1 MKKIIYFIYNK
12 ISNIPVVV
20 TIIHFVY
27 SRLLPVFI
35 KERRSCRYNSN
46 KIISKSKEY
55 FNKINYE
62 NVKIAFVCD
71 NMTYKSFKDECN
83 SVYLTPSN
91 WFSVLEEFKP
101 DIFFCESAWNGIDQY
116 KNCWRGKIYKNKNI
130 LFNNRRDLF
139 NILDYCKRVNIKT
152 VFWNKEDPF
161 YFDNEKNNFSDTAL
175 HFDYIFTTCT
185 ECEKKYRELGHNNV
199 NTLMFG
205 FSEKIFN
212 PLNSTEK
219 NGEVVFAGSWFA
231 EHKERCKDMVDIF
244 KMVKNKEMKLKI
256 YDRNFNTSNPLRK
269 FPNEFEVNINPVV
282 PFESLKEIYKKS
294 SYVININSSKNSET
308 MFARRVF
315 EIMACNTCI
324 ISNESKG
331 MRSIFGENV
340 WFFCDNFNFE
350 NIKRIC
356 SENVQYVLENHTNIK
371 RLKSIYDNIG
381 IKYNNTK
388 YVLLLIYTNI
398 DIKQCKENFKNIDY
412 KYKKGILIQNN
423 FVINIENNNKYEIK
437 DFLESN
443 SDSYFIVINN
453 EKFNQVGIS
462 KVFVHF
468 SYLEDFIGIGFGEN
482 KFELVEDTDYYGCVF
497 KGKYMKDILYA
508 NNLKFKK
515 YII

>member
-1 MKKIIYFIYNK
+1 MYDR
-12 ISNIPVVV
+12 V
-20 TIIHFVY
+20 
-27 SRLLPVFI
+27 LPIFI
-35 KERRSCRYNSN
+35 KNRKSYNYDSS
-46 KIISKSKEY
+46 KITCKPKEY
-55 FNKINYE
+55 FNNINYK

-71 NMTYKSFKDECN
+71 EMTYKSFKCECN
-83 SVYLTPSN
+83 SVYLTPTN

-101 DIFFCESAWNGIDQY
+101 DIFFCESAWNGIEEY

-175 HFDYIFTTCT
+175 YFDYIFTTCV
-185 ECEKKYRELGHNNV
+185 ECEKKYKELGHNNV
-199 NTLMFG
+199 HTLMFG

-219 NGEVVFAGSWFA
+219 NGEVVFAGSWFG
-231 EHKERCKDMVDIF
+231 EHKERCKDMIDIF
-244 KMVKNKEMKLKI
+244 RMIKDKGIKLKI

-269 FPNEFEVNINPVV
+269 FPNKFASNINPTV
-282 PFESLKEIYKKS
+282 PFEKLKEIYIKS
-294 SYVININSSKNSET
+294 SYVININSSKHSET

-331 MRSIFGENV
+331 MRSIFESNV
-340 WFFCDNFNFE
+340 WFFNDNFNFK

-356 SENVQYVLENHTNIK
+356 AENAQYVLENHTNTK

-381 IKYNNTK
+381 IEYNNK
-388 YVLLLIYTNI
+388 NCILCVIYTNM
-398 DIKQCKENFKNIDY
+398 DIKKCKEIFKDIDY
-412 KYKKGILIQNN
+412 KEKKGLLINNN
-423 FVINIENNNKYEIK
+423 FVINIEDNNKCEIK
-437 DFLESN
+437 DFIESN
-443 SDSYFIVINN
+443 RESYFIVINN
-453 EKFNQVGIS
+453 EKFNVTGIS

-468 SYLEDFIGIGFGEN
+468 SYLEDFIGISLGED
-482 KFELVEDTDYYGCVF
+482 KFKLVEDTNYYGCVF
-497 KGKYMKDILYA
+497 KGKYMKNILYS

-515 YII
+515 YTI